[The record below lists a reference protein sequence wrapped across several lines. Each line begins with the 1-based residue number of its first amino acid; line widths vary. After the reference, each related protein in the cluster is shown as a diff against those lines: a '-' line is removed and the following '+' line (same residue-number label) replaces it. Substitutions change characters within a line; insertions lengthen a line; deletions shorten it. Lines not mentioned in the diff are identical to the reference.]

1 MYRTISLLAIV
12 FAFTPLNLAA
22 QYVGTYLV
30 IPQVADATLSNGT
43 AYQTMFVIDRAQ
55 LCNSQISCTLNLVV
69 MSASRLP
76 SPNVT
81 LSTSSYRCV
90 TTKTEPDHITPRRSE
105 YDC

>member
-30 IPQVADATLSNGT
+30 PQVADGTLSDGT
-43 AYQTMFVIDRAQ
+43 AYQTMFLIDRAQ
-55 LCNSQISCTLNLVV
+55 LGNSQISCTLNLVV
-69 MSASRLP
+69 LSASRLP

-81 LSTSSYRCV
+81 LSTSTYRCV
-90 TTKTEPDHITPRRSE
+90 TTETEPDHITRRRTE